1 MNSMKMWVFKARYKQ
16 KTERFSTL
24 QRHHVGY
31 LSKQDKNKIK
41 TMKQLGRPIYVY
53 VSSMAI
59 EGCWHVT
66 KVAPNLQ
73 IEVCLVLL
81 SHATSVEIG

>member
-1 MNSMKMWVFKARYKQ
+1 
-16 KTERFSTL
+16 
-24 QRHHVGY
+24 
-31 LSKQDKNKIK
+31 
-41 TMKQLGRPIYVY
+41 MKQLGRPIYVY